1 MKYLFLVLKGFMM
14 GIANII
20 PGVSGG
26 TIAIILGI
34 YEELINRVSNFF
46 KNIVDN
52 IKFILPIG
60 IGIGLSIVI
69 MSGVIKY
76 SYNNFPL
83 PTMMFFVGLVLGGIP
98 MLLQHVKDKKERKK
112 PVNYLIFLITFSI
125 VIFMAI
131 SKLILSTD
139 LTVDFS
145 SMGILGY
152 VLLFIVGMVAAGTM
166 IIPGISGSL
175 VLMLLGYYYPI
186 IDTIHSF
193 VKFNNIISN
202 GIILCVFGVG
212 VLVGVVVVS
221 KVLAMLFKDYTI
233 KTYYGVLGFVTASVI
248 AIPVSTI
255 IELKSIGFNI
265 PLFIVG
271 LITLV
276 IGAIISY
283 KLGDR

>member
-1 MKYLFLVLKGFMM
+1 MKYLFLVLKGFLM

-34 YEELINRVSNFF
+34 YEELINRVSNIF
-46 KNIVDN
+46 KNLLDN

-60 IGIGLSIVI
+60 IGIVLSIVI

-83 PTMMFFVGLVLGGIP
+83 PTMTFFVGLVLGGIP
-98 MLLQHVKDKKERKK
+98 MLLPHIKDKKEKKK
-112 PVNYLIFLITFSI
+112 PVNYIIFLISFSI

-131 SKLILSTD
+131 SKLLFSTD
-139 LTVDFS
+139 MAVNLS
-145 SMGILGY
+145 SMGLIGY
-152 VLLFIVGMVAAGTM
+152 VLLFIVGMISAGTM

-193 VKFNNIISN
+193 VKFNNLVSN
-202 GIILCVFGVG
+202 GIILFVFGIGVIVG
-212 VLVGVVVVS
+212 IIVVS
-221 KVLAMLFKDYTI
+221 KVLEELFKNYTI

-248 AIPVSTI
+248 AIPISTV
-255 IELKSIGFNI
+255 IELKTIGFNI
-265 PLFIVG
+265 PLLIVA
-271 LITLV
+271 LVTLV
-276 IGAIISY
+276 IGAMISY